1 MSCCGD
7 KRQAASG
14 WTVAGSSGGQAAPVP
29 PRLFVYTGASSLR
42 VLGPV
47 TGVLYRF
54 DNQGAV
60 AWVDGLDVPYLLA
73 VPNLRPAAS

>member
-7 KRQAASG
+7 KRNAHSG
-14 WTVAGSSGGQAAPVP
+14 WTPLRSGAGQAAPAP

-60 AWVDGLDVPYLLA
+60 AWVDGMDAPHLLA
-73 VPNLRPAAS
+73 VPNLRLAAA